1 MEDEGL
7 NVPAVSVGDL
17 GGEVVAPEEAEGVE
31 SGVGFGG
38 YRRARA
44 G

>member
-1 MEDEGL
+1 MEGEGVV
-7 NVPAVSVGDL
+7 VPAVSVADL

-31 SGVGFGG
+31 VEVGFGG

>member
-1 MEDEGL
+1 MS
-7 NVPAVSVGDL
+7 NVPSVPAVSVSDL
-17 GGEVVAPEEAEGVE
+17 GGEIVKPEEVEGVE
-31 SGVGFGG
+31 VEVGFGQG